1 MDVNKERKKPQETL
15 DVYKLYQ
22 KMSKS
27 HPGKEKEIFA
37 HLKEMYAVR
46 TRLSTRTRSPRPRS
60 SGGLSSNYL

>member
-1 MDVNKERKKPQETL
+1 MIGPNIFLATTNNFCKMNVNKERKKPQETL
-15 DVYKLYQ
+15 EVYKLYQ

-46 TRLSTRTRSPRPRS
+46 T
-60 SGGLSSNYL
+60 

>member
-1 MDVNKERKKPQETL
+1 MDVNKERKKPQKMLE
-15 DVYKLYQ
+15 VYKLYQ

-37 HLKEMYAVR
+37 HLKEMYAGR

-60 SGGLSSNYL
+60 SGGLSST

>member
-1 MDVNKERKKPQETL
+1 MNVNKERKKPQETL
-15 DVYKLYQ
+15 EVYKLYQ

-46 TRLSTRTRSPRPRS
+46 T
-60 SGGLSSNYL
+60 

>member
-1 MDVNKERKKPQETL
+1 MDVNKERKKPQKTL
-15 DVYKLYQ
+15 EVFKQYQ

>member
-1 MDVNKERKKPQETL
+1 MDVNKEQKKPQKMLE
-15 DVYKLYQ
+15 VYKLYQ

-46 TRLSTRTRSPRPRS
+46 TRLSTGTRSPRS
-60 SGGLSSNYL
+60 SGGLSST